1 MAINAPIQGTQADI
15 IKIAMARVDA
25 YLNESGLEKNA
36 YLLLQVHD
44 ELVYEIKKEKVK
56 EIAQKIKAI
65 MEGVLKSKDIQ
76 GVPLVVDVAE
86 GNNWGEMKK
95 ITI

>member
-1 MAINAPIQGTQADI
+1 
-15 IKIAMARVDA
+15 MARVDA

-65 MEGVLKSKDIQ
+65 MEGVLAPKDIQ
-76 GVPLVVDVAE
+76 GVPLVVDVME
-86 GNNWGEMKK
+86 GNNWGEMS
-95 ITI
+95 